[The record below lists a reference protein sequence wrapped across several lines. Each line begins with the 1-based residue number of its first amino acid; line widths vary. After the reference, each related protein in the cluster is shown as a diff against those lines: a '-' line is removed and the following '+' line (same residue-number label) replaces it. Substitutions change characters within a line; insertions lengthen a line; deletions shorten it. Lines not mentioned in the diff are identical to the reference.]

1 MLALSLLPL
10 CELGWA
16 GVGQGKLQLDNIL
29 YLQYSHPTILIM
41 DNANILPTPSETRFI
56 IDMMLKVQRL
66 PTPSSNLD
74 D

>member
-1 MLALSLLPL
+1 
-10 CELGWA
+10 
-16 GVGQGKLQLDNIL
+16 
-29 YLQYSHPTILIM
+29 M